1 MGHVGKHGTVLLQYY
16 TCLFLIF
23 CYIGAARALLH
34 APLCSFPPPVSALT
48 VRLVMRPAVGY
59 VLLYNQGYKATAPLV
74 GTVRLQLQRPEPPF
88 RLNSSALQYCG
99 DGTYAP
105 DGIAYPRLQCRFLV
119 RVHAYKAGSCRPVRL
134 VRVLCGAITHA
145 WLVVCPF
152 VLHRTSTSAN
162 ARECWRVTGVAFRF
176 HRSPCVELIL
186 CHVRA
191 GMTLCTLH
199 WSRPRLC
206 SPRERSRRC
215 NSCRTGAATA
225 PRPAA
230 RTRTS
235 QARRTTS
242 ATSSFSQCVF
252 PVGTTVQAVT

>member
-134 VRVLCGAITHA
+134 VRVLWCHHSRVAGGVPLCAPQDQYERQ
-145 WLVVCPF
+145 CPRM
-152 VLHRTSTSAN
+152 LACDR
-162 ARECWRVTGVAFRF
+162 
-176 HRSPCVELIL
+176 RSISLSPLT
-186 CHVRA
+186 VR
-191 GMTLCTLH
+191 
-199 WSRPRLC
+199 
-206 SPRERSRRC
+206 
-215 NSCRTGAATA
+215 
-225 PRPAA
+225 
-230 RTRTS
+230 
-235 QARRTTS
+235 
-242 ATSSFSQCVF
+242 
-252 PVGTTVQAVT
+252 